1 VRAQSTETLT
11 VKKPKYDVIG
21 YWSEVKLDVIRE
33 YASAYSMIM
42 NREQRIKR
50 HIYIDAFAGPGQHIS
65 RTSGDFVP
73 GSPLNALLV
82 QPPFSEFHLIDIER
96 DKADELRRVVGSRS
110 DVSIYDED
118 ANQVLLNRV
127 FPRCLYQDYHRALCL
142 LDPYALTVDWKVI
155 EVAGGMKSVEIFFNF
170 MIMDANMNVLLGN
183 PERIPQAQ
191 VQRMDKAWGDHSW
204 RDLAYLKEPGLFG
217 DIERKAD
224 NETFAEAFR
233 QRLNKVEGFK
243 YVPKPLPMCNDK
255 GAVVYYLYFASANK
269 TGGKIVSDIFKK
281 YRDRGV
287 G

>member
-1 VRAQSTETLT
+1 M
-11 VKKPKYDVIG
+11 KKPKYDVIG
-21 YWSEVKLDVIRE
+21 YWSEIKLDVIRE
-33 YASAYSMIM
+33 YASAYSRIM
-42 NREQRIKR
+42 NREPRIKK

-65 RTSGDFVP
+65 RTTGDFVP

-96 DKADELRRVVGSRS
+96 DKVDELRRVVGSRS

-118 ANQVLLNRV
+118 ANQVLLNKV

-155 EVAGGMKSVEIFFNF
+155 EVAGKMKSVEIFFNF

-183 PERIPQAQ
+183 PDRIPNAQ
-191 VQRMDKAWGDHSW
+191 GQRMDKAWGDHSW

-224 NETFAEAFR
+224 NETVAEAFR
-233 QRLNKVEGFK
+233 ERLNKVAGFK
-243 YVPKPLPMCNDK
+243 CVPPPLPMRNDK
-255 GAVVYYLYFASANK
+255 GAVVYYFYFASANE
-269 TGGKIVSDIFKK
+269 TGGRIVSDIFKK
-281 YRDRGV
+281 YRDRGTR
-287 G
+287 